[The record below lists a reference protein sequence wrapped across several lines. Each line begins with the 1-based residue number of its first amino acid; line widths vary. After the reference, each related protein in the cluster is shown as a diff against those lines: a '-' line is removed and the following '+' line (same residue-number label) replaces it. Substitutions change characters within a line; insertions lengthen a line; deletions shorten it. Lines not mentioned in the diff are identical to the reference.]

1 VEVLVTT
8 SRADDRADYDV
19 IVVGARCGGA
29 PTAMLLA
36 RLGHRVLMVD
46 RVTFPKDT
54 ISSHFVHAYG
64 VARLARWGVLPALLR
79 TGCPPVNLMT
89 SDWGEITLTGTP
101 PPYEG
106 IDFGLCPRRYIIDEL
121 LNSAA
126 VEAGAEFEEGF
137 NVVGL
142 LGDGDRVT
150 GVRGRRRTG
159 AEVEVTAR
167 YVVGADGMHSFVA
180 RAVGAAEYDT
190 VPRLTTTFYSYFEN
204 LPMDRLLIHWRPGR
218 CVPAIPTHDGL
229 TVVLC
234 GWSYDGWQEYRR
246 DIEGNYFRTIESQA
260 SPEFVERVRSAK
272 RVAKIV
278 GHHHSENF
286 FRKPYGAGWALVG
299 DAGYHKDPVTAL
311 GMSDAFRDSEF
322 LAQALDE
329 TLSGRRPAAEALGD
343 YERRRNEAGKPLY
356 DYTIEQARYEPLAGT
371 RKAVLKALANNEE
384 DRNRFFGVLAGS
396 VSVEEFS
403 SFTNMKRI
411 LTKAADFADAG

>member
-1 VEVLVTT
+1 MTT
-8 SRADDRADYDV
+8 TDYDV

-36 RLGHRVLMVD
+36 RRGYRVLMVD

-64 VARLARWGVLPALLR
+64 VARLARGGVLPALLE
-79 TGCPPVNLMT
+79 TGCPPVSLMT
-89 SDWGEITLTGTP
+89 SDWGELRLTGTP

-106 IDFGLCPRRYIIDEL
+106 IDFGVCPRRYVIDNL
-121 LNSAA
+121 LNTAA
-126 VEAGAEFEEGF
+126 TDAGAEFEEGLA
-137 NVVGL
+137 VVGL

-150 GVRGRRRTG
+150 GVRGRTRGG
-159 AEVEVTAR
+159 AEVEITAR
-167 YVVGADGMHSFVA
+167 HVVGADGMHSFVA
-180 RAVGAAEYDT
+180 RTVGAAEYDR
-190 VPRLTTTFYSYFEN
+190 VPRLTTTFYTYFEN

-234 GWSYDGWQEYRR
+234 GWSYDDYKEYRS
-246 DIEGNYFRTIESQA
+246 DIEGNYYRTIENQA
-260 SPEFVERVRSAK
+260 TPEFVEQVHGAT

-286 FRKPYGAGWALVG
+286 FRTPYGPGWALVG

-322 LAQALDE
+322 LVEALDE
-329 TLSGRRPAAEALGD
+329 AMSGRRPESDALAR
-343 YERRRNEAGKPLY
+343 YEQRRNEVGKPLY

-371 RKAVLKALANNEE
+371 RKAVLKALEHNEE

-411 LTKAADFADAG
+411 LTKTAEYAEAR